1 MANTIA
7 AGATKQMWIP
17 GVQKNLDS
25 MLVADKVSTVSRKND
40 RIIYNPYN
48 SQVAGTDGTAAT
60 AYAVADFT
68 TSADSLTVNRRA
80 VAAEHVDNIEELQAS
95 FALTKER
102 MNEHSAIVAK
112 KIDQFMLN
120 LPVGFSGVTNLGDG
134 GSSTSTSPWA
144 SSNSVIDDIANA
156 TFETLAVNN
165 AALEKGTFMVVSP
178 YEMTDFK
185 SFMQNNGFGVSD
197 EAIRKGISF
206 RGTTFSGIDVYSSN
220 NLTHVAV
227 LTTATNP
234 TADDT
239 FTIAGV
245 TWTFKASPSAAGEI
259 DIGADADATRV
270 LIAAAINNTNGY
282 AAGAGAA
289 NAYYEVSAAN
299 RLTLDRLQI
308 AAVNDATANTT
319 TVTCKG
325 TFSVSETLTA
335 TADAWGAVKRYLVA
349 GVYGSMFLALPSG
362 GTTFEK
368 KAVTLKHGRELETSQ
383 IYNGTIWTKQT
394 PQICTVL
401 VS

>member
-7 AGATKQMWIP
+7 NGATKQMWIP

-25 MLVADKVSTVSRKND
+25 MLVAKDVATVTRAND

-48 SQVAGTDGTAAT
+48 SQVAGSDGAAAT
-60 AYAVADFT
+60 AYSVTDFT

-95 FALTKER
+95 FALTQER

-112 KIDQFMLN
+112 KIDQYMLN
-120 LPVGFSGVTNLGDG
+120 LPVGYSGVAQLGNG
-134 GSSTSTSPWA
+134 GVETATPYT
-144 SSNSVIDDIANA
+144 SSNSVIDDITNSVY
-156 TFETLAVNN
+156 EKLAVNN

-178 YEMTDFK
+178 YEMTDLK
-185 SFMQNNGFGVSD
+185 SFMQNNGFSVADGS
-197 EAIRKGISF
+197 IKRGIGF
-206 RGTTFSGIDVYSSN
+206 RGTTFSGVDIYSSN
-220 NLTHVAV
+220 NLTHGVV

-239 FTIAGV
+239 FTVAGV
-245 TWTFKASPSAAGEI
+245 TWTFKASPAAAGEI

-270 LIAAAINNTNGY
+270 LIAAAINNSNSY

-299 RLTLDRLQI
+299 RLILDRLQI
-308 AAVNDATANTT
+308 AAVDDAAANTT
-319 TVTCKG
+319 TITCKG
-325 TFSVSETLTA
+325 TFTVSETLTA
-335 TADAWGAVKRYLVA
+335 GGDGFGSVYRYLVG
-349 GVYGSMFLALPSG
+349 GVYGSMFLALPGG

-368 KAVTLKHGRELETSQ
+368 KAVSAKHGRELETSQ
-383 IYNGTIWTKQT
+383 IYNGTIWTKQA
-394 PQICTVL
+394 PQL
-401 VS
+401 VTMLVN